1 MTHGTRRGLP
11 AREVVTGVLATVLLV
26 LVVGG
31 RQIALAQAQQ
41 RQSTFMGGAP
51 SREPSDKIST
61 MRLKF
66 PKGVRSNWHSH
77 SWGQLLMV
85 ETGSGLTQERGGPVR
100 VVRPGEPWFTKAGV
114 EHWHGAA
121 PTEDMLQLT
130 IYEGDV
136 KWLEPVQ
143 DKEYLA
149 TPRK

>member
-1 MTHGTRRGLP
+1 M
-11 AREVVTGVLATVLLV
+11 RELGKSRDIVTGVVAVGLLLLV
-26 LVVGG
+26 FGG
-31 RQIALAQAQQ
+31 RQLVVAQAQAQ

-51 SREPSDKIST
+51 SREPSDKVST

-85 ETGSGLTQERGGPVR
+85 ETGSGLTQDRGGQVR

-114 EHWHGAA
+114 EHWHGAS

-149 TPRK
+149 PPKK

>member
-1 MTHGTRRGLP
+1 MRQTRSDLFTGL
-11 AREVVTGVLATVLLV
+11 AALVLLV
-26 LVVGG
+26 GMFGG
-31 RQIALAQAQQ
+31 RQAYVAAQQ

-51 SREPSDKIST
+51 SREPSDKVST

-66 PKGVRSNWHSH
+66 PRGVRSNWHSH

-85 ETGSGLTQERGGPVR
+85 ESGAGLTQERGAQLR

-114 EHWHGAA
+114 EHWHGAT
-121 PTEDMLQLT
+121 PTEDMVQLT

-136 KWLEPVQ
+136 KWLEPVE

-149 TPRK
+149 GAKR